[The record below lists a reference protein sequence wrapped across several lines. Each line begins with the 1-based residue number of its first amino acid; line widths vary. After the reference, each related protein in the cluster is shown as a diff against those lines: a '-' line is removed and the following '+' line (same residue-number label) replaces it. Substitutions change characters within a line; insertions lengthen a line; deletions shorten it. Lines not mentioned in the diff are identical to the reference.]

1 MTVYLR
7 CFLPAFLP
15 PKLQHTKRAF
25 PSSASATLL
34 AGSWPLA
41 AAGAAFVVV
50 DATCA
55 EDVAELPAGQAVE
68 ALPDAA
74 CAA

>member
-1 MTVYLR
+1 MPIYLR

-25 PSSASATLL
+25 PSSASAMCL
-34 AGSWPLA
+34 AGGWPS
-41 AAGAAFVVV
+41 AGAAPVVV

-55 EDVAELPAGQAVE
+55 ADVVELPAGRAAE
-68 ALPDAA
+68 ALLDAA
-74 CAA
+74 CVA

>member
-1 MTVYLR
+1 VTVYLR

-25 PSSASATLL
+25 PSSASATRL
-34 AGSWPLA
+34 AGGWPPA
-41 AAGAAFVVV
+41 AAGAALVVA

-55 EDVAELPAGQAVE
+55 AGAVELPAGRAAV
-68 ALPDAA
+68 APPGAA
-74 CAA
+74 

>member
-1 MTVYLR
+1 VTFYLR

-25 PSSASATLL
+25 PSSASATSL
-34 AGSWPLA
+34 AGGWPPA
-41 AAGAAFVVV
+41 AAGAALVV

-55 EDVAELPAGQAVE
+55 ADVVELPAGRAAV
-68 ALPDAA
+68 APPGAA
-74 CAA
+74 